1 MGSHGGGK
9 IPPGDDVTG
18 ARECDPLIVGKLSD
32 WVTGAAAAPSE
43 PVTRSPS
50 PRSTSLEVASIVLP
64 DTTSREL
71 AMQIP
76 AVAACRNL
84 IVGAMVQFPPT
95 RYRGDERLEL
105 GALLTQPDPSTTF
118 EAWLALTVD
127 DVLFHGRAY
136 AHVLRRDAEGFPAA
150 IRHLPF
156 ESCTPILEGESAGGY
171 QTVTGYRVTGSSRP
185 IVPADVIRFD
195 SSAPGILE
203 TGARTLAA
211 ATELELAAR
220 RLSAVEL
227 PAGVLQNEGAELGPD
242 EAAEVL
248 AGFQAARRQNG
259 VAFLQGITYTREQ
272 LSPADLQLLEARA
285 HVATEVARLFNVP
298 VAMIG
303 ASPSGGAAA
312 MLYANLSSQQA
323 LLVSTAV
330 APPLTTIEATLS
342 LPSVTPRGQRVALD
356 VQAYLRSDP
365 SSAAAYV
372 TQLLAAGVIDVPEAR
387 SFLGIPP
394 MTSSPTIQPGKV

>member
-1 MGSHGGGK
+1 
-9 IPPGDDVTG
+9 V
-18 ARECDPLIVGKLSD
+18 ARAE
-32 WVTGAAAAPSE
+32 
-43 PVTRSPS
+43 S
-50 PRSTSLEVASIVLP
+50 PRTSSLETASIVLP
-64 DTTSREL
+64 ESTTKEL

-76 AVAACRNL
+76 AVAACRDL
-84 IVGAMVQFPPT
+84 IIGAMIQFPPI
-95 RYRGDERLEL
+95 RYRGTEVLDA
-105 GALLTQPDPSTTF
+105 GPLLTQPDPSTTF
-118 EAWLALTVD
+118 AAWLSATVD

-136 AHVLRRDAEGFPAA
+136 GHVIARDDQGFPRS

-156 ESCTPILEGESAGGY
+156 ESCTPITEGQTAGGY
-171 QTVTGYRVTGSSRP
+171 ASLTGYRVTGASKP
-185 IVPADVIRFD
+185 LPVADVLRFD
-195 SSAPGILE
+195 STSPGVLT

-227 PAGVLQNEGAELGPD
+227 PAGVLENTGTELGPD

-248 AGFQAARRQNG
+248 SGFQAARRASG
-259 VAFLQGITYTREQ
+259 VAFLQGVTYKREQ
-272 LSPADLQLLEARA
+272 LSPADLQLIEARA

-312 MLYANLSSQQA
+312 MLYANLASQQA

-330 APPLTTIEATLS
+330 APPLHCIEATLS
-342 LPSVTPRGQRVALD
+342 LPSVTPRGQSVAFD
-356 VQAYLRSDP
+356 VQAYLRTDP
-365 SSAAAYV
+365 SAAASYV
-372 TQLLAAGVIDVPEAR
+372 VQLLAAAIITTDEAR

-394 MTSSPTIQPGKV
+394 SSTSAQPGRV

>member
-1 MGSHGGGK
+1 MG
-9 IPPGDDVTG
+9 
-18 ARECDPLIVGKLSD
+18 RLSQ
-32 WVTGAAAAPSE
+32 WVTGSNAASDPVARAE
-43 PVTRSPS
+43 PPRTA
-50 PRSTSLEVASIVLP
+50 PRSSSLEVASIVLP
-64 DTTSREL
+64 ESTTKEL

-105 GALLTQPDPSTTF
+105 GSLLTQPDPSTTF
-118 EAWLALTVD
+118 EAWLASTVD

-136 AHVLRRDAEGFPAA
+136 SHVLRRDSDGFPSA
-150 IRHLPF
+150 IRWLPF
-156 ESCTPILEGESAGGY
+156 ESVTPIAEGSSAGGY
-171 QTVTGYRVTGSSRP
+171 QTVTGYRVTGSSKPVP
-185 IVPADVIRFD
+185 IADVIRFD
-195 SSAPGILE
+195 STAPGILT
-203 TGARTLAA
+203 TGARALSA

-220 RLSAVEL
+220 RLASVEL
-227 PAGVLQNEGAELGPD
+227 PAGVLENTGTELSPD
-242 EAAEVL
+242 EATEL
-248 AGFQAARRQNG
+248 LSGFQAARRSNG
-259 VAFLQGITYTREQ
+259 VAFLQGVTYKREQ

-285 HVATEVARLFNVP
+285 NVATEVARLFNVP

-330 APPLTTIEATLS
+330 APPLRTIEATLS

-365 SSAAAYV
+365 SSAASYV
-372 TQLLAAGVIDVPEAR
+372 TELLTAGIIDASEAR

-394 MTSSPTIQPGKV
+394 SSSSPTMQPGKV